1 MDDAELEKWRVRR
14 RPRSIDVAEG
24 VVLVK
29 IKNLF
34 KPTKNIL
41 LSLPGNSIFIHYIL
55 QKICWPSLFGMWHC
69 NPIQFLT
76 MEVIGTSVR
85 SRGRVLDADRP

>member
-24 VVLVK
+24 VGLVK
-29 IKNLF
+29 LKTYLNPRRIYYFLCREQH
-34 KPTKNIL
+34 
-41 LSLPGNSIFIHYIL
+41 IHPLYL
-55 QKICWPSLFGMWHC
+55 TQICWPSLFGMWHC
-69 NPIQFLT
+69 NPIQFHT

-85 SRGRVLDADRP
+85 SRGRVLDAERP